1 MALTDKTIANTYKD
15 LLHLNNSNSGATAN
29 GTVVQDGNGTNTG
42 LTLGTDK
49 TKFTPGTDST
59 TTMLVSNAAGSNI
72 FNVDSTNSV
81 VKAGATLSN
90 VNTQYLRFF
99 GHDINVDSGT
109 HIGVPLF
116 GLVAAASVPNANVTF
131 GTGGNPSAP
140 SVSNNGDDWIHYL
153 HYVDVNMT
161 VDMVTVLVGANGATG
176 DSINFHLLNLATSDS
191 TTIDEWSS
199 TTVVA
204 DQSSVTVNAGYEQF
218 YRVPLDIQSADVDA
232 GNYLALTIEGNG
244 TNSDYSVNAL
254 VRYHLR

>member
-15 LLHLNNSNSGATAN
+15 LLHLNNSNSGSTAN

-81 VKAGATLSN
+81 IKAGATLSN

-99 GHDINVDSGT
+99 VHDLNVDNGT
-109 HIGVPLF
+109 HIGVPF
-116 GLVAAASVPNANVTF
+116 YAGGTIPNAAVTF
-131 GTGGNPSAP
+131 GTGINPSAP

-153 HYVDVNMT
+153 HYVDTNIT
-161 VDMVTVLVGANGATG
+161 VDAVTILVGATTATG
-176 DSINFHLLNLATSDS
+176 DDG
-191 TTIDEWSS
+191 W
-199 TTVVA
+199 
-204 DQSSVTVNAGYEQF
+204 
-218 YRVPLDIQSADVDA
+218 DISRRWRRRRRS
-232 GNYLALTIEGNG
+232 G
-244 TNSDYSVNAL
+244 S
-254 VRYHLR
+254 R

>member
-81 VKAGATLSN
+81 VKAGSTLSN
-90 VNTQYLRFF
+90 VTTQYLRFSAN
-99 GHDINVDSGT
+99 DINVDSGT
-109 HIGVPLF
+109 HIGVP
-116 GLVAAASVPNANVTF
+116 VAGQVSNAAVTF
-131 GTGGNPSAP
+131 GTGINPSAP
-140 SVSNNGDDWIHYL
+140 SVSNNGDDWIHFL
-153 HYVDVNMT
+153 HYADTNIT
-161 VDMVTVLVGANGATG
+161 VDAVTVLMGATTATG
-176 DSINFHLLNLATSDS
+176 DSLKFHLLNLATGDS
-191 TTIDEWSS
+191 ATVDEWSS

-204 DQSSVTVNAGYEQF
+204 DDSGTSNAGYEQF
-218 YRVPLDIQSADVDA
+218 YKVALDIQSADVDA
-232 GNYLALTIEGNG
+232 GNYLALTIEGDG

>member
-1 MALTDKTIANTYKD
+1 MALTDKTIAATYKD

-29 GTVVQDGNGTNTG
+29 GTVVQDGEGTNTG

-59 TTMLVSNAAGSNI
+59 TTMLVSNAAGTNI
-72 FNVDSTNSV
+72 FNIDSTNSA
-81 VKAGATLSN
+81 VKAGSTLSN
-90 VNTQYLRFF
+90 INTQYLRFSAN
-99 GHDINVDSGT
+99 DIDVDNGT
-109 HIGVPLF
+109 HIGVP
-116 GLVAAASVPNANVTF
+116 VAGQVANAAVTF
-131 GTGGNPSAP
+131 GTGINPSAP

-161 VDMVTVLVGANGATG
+161 VDSVAVLVGATTATG
-176 DSINFHLLNLATSDS
+176 DSINFHLLNLATGDS
-191 TTIDEWSS
+191 STVDEWSG
-199 TTVVA
+199 TTIVA
-204 DQSSVTVNAGYEQF
+204 DQSSATVNAGYEQF
-218 YRVPLDIQSADVDA
+218 YRVILDIQSADIDA

>member
-15 LLHLNNSNSGATAN
+15 LLHLNNSNNGATSS
-29 GTVVQDGNGTNTG
+29 GTVVQDGEGTNTG

-49 TKFTPGTDST
+49 AKFAPGADST
-59 TTMLVSNAAGSNI
+59 ATMLVSNAAGTNI

-90 VNTQYLRFF
+90 VTTQYLRFSAN
-99 GHDINVDSGT
+99 DINVDNGT
-109 HIGVPLF
+109 HIGVP
-116 GLVAAASVPNANVTF
+116 VAGQVANAAVTF
-131 GTGGNPSAP
+131 GTGINPSAP

-153 HYVDVNMT
+153 HYVDTNIT
-161 VDMVTVLVGANGATG
+161 VDAVEILVGATTASG
-176 DSINFHLLNLATSDS
+176 DGINFHLLNLATGDS

-204 DQSSVTVNAGYEQF
+204 DDSGIVSAGYEQF
-218 YRVPLDIQSADVDA
+218 YRVQLSIQSADVDA